1 MRSWSVC
8 TAIGMS
14 TSGRQT
20 SRSLRLA
27 GQRIGWSEMTRR
39 ISLDGG
45 RVALALIVLIL
56 IYQVVVPLAMIVWTS
71 LKTVRPGEAGFFD
84 LSFSLE
90 NYVRAFGSID
100 FWRAT
105 WSTLY
110 FAFASSLLSF
120 VFGTFLAWI
129 VHRTNTPL
137 ARLIGVITLGR
148 IIIPGILITVSW
160 ILTASPNIGVLNSLI
175 GIRGFFNVYSFWG
188 MVWVHALELTPL
200 AYLLLSAALQ
210 SMDPRLEEA
219 SIVAGAGQWMTLRKV
234 SLPLILP
241 AVGAT
246 LMLLLIYTVESFEV
260 PLLLGGRANVRVYT
274 TEIYYNTAR
283 TPTDWGLS
291 GAYSIAILFLCA
303 VLLAVYFRLVRHGE
317 RYQTITGKDFRPRRI
332 DLGRWRY
339 LTCGLGLLLIFL
351 ITGLPF
357 LVMLYTSLL
366 GRYRSPSWQVFQSM
380 SLDNYREIL
389 SDPVYSLDPMWNST
403 LVGLGT
409 ATVVMILVA
418 AMSYFV
424 NKTRLPG
431 RKLLDFL
438 GFVPIA
444 IPSVVLGTAF
454 LWLYLLVPIP
464 VLGTLTIIGLAY
476 ITRYMAV
483 SLRFVSTSMLQIHTE
498 LEEAA
503 EVAGGR
509 WWRNFF
515 RIYLPL
521 LRPGLMAG
529 WFWVM
534 VHAYRELT
542 IALMLARSQN
552 RTTAVVIY
560 DLWENGS
567 FPQLGAF
574 GVMIFGLLILLV
586 LIAQAVSARFGIQ
599 ERM

>member
-1 MRSWSVC
+1 M
-8 TAIGMS
+8 I
-14 TSGRQT
+14 
-20 SRSLRLA
+20 
-27 GQRIGWSEMTRR
+27 RR

-45 RVALALIVLIL
+45 RVALAFIVLIL
-56 IYQVVVPLAMIVWTS
+56 IYQVVVPLLMIVWTS
-71 LKTVRPGEAGFFD
+71 LKTVRPGEAGFFN

-90 NYVRAFGSID
+90 NYFRAFGSGE

-105 WSTLY
+105 GSTLY
-110 FAFASSLLSF
+110 FASASSLLSF
-120 VFGTFLAWI
+120 VLGTFLAWI

-137 ARLIGVITLGR
+137 ARLIGIITLGR

-160 ILTASPNIGVLNSLI
+160 ILTASPSIGVLNSLI
-175 GIRGFFNVYSFWG
+175 GVRGFFDVYSFWG
-188 MVWVHALELTPL
+188 MVWVHSLEQTPL

-219 SIVAGAGQWMTLRKV
+219 SIVAGAGQWATLRKV

-246 LMLLLIYTVESFEV
+246 LMLLLIYSVESFEV
-260 PLLLGGRANVRVYT
+260 PLLLGGRAGVRVYT

-291 GAYSIAILFLCA
+291 SSYSMAILILCA
-303 VLLAVYFRLVRHGE
+303 VLLAIYFYLVRHGE
-317 RYQTITGKDFRPRRI
+317 RYQTVTGKDFRPRRI

-339 LTCGLGLLLIFL
+339 LACGVSLLLIFL

-357 LVMLYTSLL
+357 LVMLYASFL
-366 GRYRSPSWQVFQSM
+366 GRYQPPSWQVFQTM
-380 SLDNYREIL
+380 SLENYREII
-389 SDPVYSLDPMWNST
+389 SDPVYSLDPLWNST
-403 LVGLGT
+403 LVGIGTGT
-409 ATVVMILVA
+409 AVMILVA

-424 NKTRLPG
+424 NKTRIPG
-431 RKLLDFL
+431 RKLLDFF
-438 GFVPIA
+438 GFAPIA
-444 IPSVVLGTAF
+444 MPSVVLGTAF
-454 LWLYLLVPIP
+454 LWFYLMLPVPVI
-464 VLGTLTIIGLAY
+464 GTLTIIGLAY
-476 ITRYMAV
+476 VTRYMAV

-503 EVAGGR
+503 AVAGGR

-542 IALMLARSQN
+542 IALMLARSRN
-552 RTTAVVIY
+552 RTAAVVIY

-567 FPQLGAF
+567 FPQLSAF
-574 GVMIFGLLILLV
+574 GVLIFILLIMLV
-586 LIAQAVSARFGIQ
+586 LLGQALGKRFGVQ
-599 ERM
+599 EQT